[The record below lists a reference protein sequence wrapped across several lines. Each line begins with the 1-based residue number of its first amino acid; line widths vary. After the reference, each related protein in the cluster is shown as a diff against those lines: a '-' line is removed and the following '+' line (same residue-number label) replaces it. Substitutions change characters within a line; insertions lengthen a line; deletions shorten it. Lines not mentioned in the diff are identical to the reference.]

1 MIPNSSTRQVQSVR
15 TAFRIIALLQDM
27 DGVTMNEL
35 ASQLDLA
42 KSTVH
47 NYLGTLQSLGY
58 AVERDGTYRLGLRFL
73 THGMAARSG
82 LGLRDAVE
90 YILPQVSRDLSQS
103 MWWVVEELGRGIFVE
118 KATPDSSQP
127 TYGRVGKRSYL
138 HTHAPGKAILAQLP
152 REYVEEIVA
161 YHGLPVYTKET
172 TTDPD
177 ALQAEL
183 ADIRDQGYAVSD
195 GEAALGIRSVG
206 VAFEGPYGYTHGLG
220 IFGYSHDFSAS
231 TDQDIP
237 GVLERAVDDIKQ
249 SVLEGPA

>member
-15 TAFRIIALLQDM
+15 TAFRIIGLLQDM

-58 AVERDGTYRLGLRFL
+58 AVERDGTYRIGLRFL
-73 THGMAARSG
+73 THGMAAKSG

-90 YILPQVSRDLSQS
+90 HILPQVARELSHS

-118 KATPDSSQP
+118 KANPENSQS

-138 HTHAPGKAILAQLP
+138 HTHAPGKAMLAAHSE
-152 REYVEEIVA
+152 EYVSAIID

-172 TTDPD
+172 ITDPER
-177 ALQAEL
+177 LRAEL
-183 ADIRDQGYAVSD
+183 DEIREQGYAVSD
-195 GEAALGIRSVG
+195 GEAALGIRSIG
-206 VAFEGPYGYTHGLG
+206 VAFEGPYGYTHGFG
-220 IFGYSHDFSAS
+220 VFGYSHDFSAS
-231 TDQDIP
+231 ADQDIP
-237 GVLERAVDDIKQ
+237 GVLKDAAAEIEQ